1 MVEALDDTPLVELCQ
16 GSKSFG
22 ATRALRDVSFAVL
35 AGEVHVL
42 AGENGAGKSTLIR
55 IVSGAHTDFEG
66 ALKVDGRATRFR
78 GPEDAARAGIA
89 TIHQELCLVGPMSVA
104 DNLLSGIDRGSTFG
118 LLDHRWRQREA
129 RRILAA
135 ADLPLDP
142 TLPVEALP
150 LSERQLLEIARA
162 LASDARIIVMD
173 EPTSALSE
181 REAALLF
188 DRIDRLR
195 QQGKGIVYISHRM
208 EEIYRVADRITVL
221 RDGRLIRTA
230 RAAELGRDELVR
242 AIAGREVDGPSRRE
256 PAVSGKAALTVRDVL
271 LPDPVRPTRP
281 ILDGISLEVRAGEVL
296 GIAGVRGSGRSELLH
311 AIFGSYGPLPSG
323 RIELGGTPTQ
333 LGSPTAA
340 IERGVVLL
348 AADRQSSIVGDMS
361 VAHNTTLSSLKPLS
375 RLGWIDGARE
385 RSAVAAMIT
394 RLDIVASSPNAP
406 AATLSGG
413 NQQKVALSRC
423 LLTKPRVLLLDEP
436 TRGIDIGA
444 KAEIYEL
451 IARLTGEGL
460 AVLLVA
466 SEMDELIELSHR
478 VLVLHQGRQAALLTG
493 DELTRT
499 RILATAMGGTS
510 EAA

>member
-1 MVEALDDTPLVELCQ
+1 VDDTPLLELCE

-22 ATRALRDVSFAVL
+22 ATRALQDVSFSVL

-55 IVSGAHTDFEG
+55 ILSGAHTDFAG
-66 ALKVDGRATRFR
+66 TLKVDGRAARFR

-118 LLDHRWRQREA
+118 LLDHRRRQRKA

-135 ADLPLDP
+135 ADLPLEP
-142 TLPVEALP
+142 NLPVEALP

-162 LASDARIIVMD
+162 LGGDARVIVMD

-181 REAALLF
+181 REAARLF
-188 DRIDRLR
+188 DRIDELR
-195 QQGKGIVYISHRM
+195 KQGKGIVYISHRM

-230 RAAELGRDELVR
+230 RTAELGREELVR
-242 AIAGREVDGPSRRE
+242 SIAGRDIDRPRRPE
-256 PAVSGKAALTVRDVL
+256 SALSSHIALTVRDL
-271 LPDPVRPTRP
+271 QLSDPERPDRR

-296 GIAGVRGSGRSELLH
+296 GIAGLRGSGSSELLH
-311 AIFGSYGPLPSG
+311 AIFGSYGPLPG
-323 RIELGGTPTQ
+323 ARIELGGATAP
-333 LGSPTAA
+333 LEGPAAA
-340 IERGVVLL
+340 IEHGVILL
-348 AADRQSSIVGDMS
+348 AADRHSSIAGDMS
-361 VAHNTTLSSLKPLS
+361 VAHNTSLSSLKQLS
-375 RLGWIDGARE
+375 RLGWIDGSRE
-385 RSAVAAMIT
+385 LAAVAAMIAK
-394 RLDIVASSPNAP
+394 LGIVASSPRAP

-423 LLTKPRVLLLDEP
+423 LLTQPKVLLLDEP
-436 TRGIDIGA
+436 TRGIDVGA
-444 KAEIYEL
+444 KAEIYQL
-451 IARLTGEGL
+451 IADLTDEGL

-466 SEMDELIELSHR
+466 SEMEELIELSHR
-478 VLVLHQGRQAALLTG
+478 VLVLHQGRSAAVLAG
-493 DELTRT
+493 EELTRT
-499 RILATAMGGTS
+499 RILAAAMGGTS